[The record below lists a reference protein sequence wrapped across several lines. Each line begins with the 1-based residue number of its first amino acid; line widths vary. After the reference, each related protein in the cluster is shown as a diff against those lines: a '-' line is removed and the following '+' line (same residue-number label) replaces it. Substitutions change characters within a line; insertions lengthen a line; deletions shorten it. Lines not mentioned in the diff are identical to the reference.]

1 MRLALAVV
9 AVFAVI
15 SPASAAS
22 YRELQ
27 LIMSGPW
34 RAVSPPAKPQ
44 RLGQDQAGCRV
55 IAMQTPQ
62 TSTTPAVIEAVQWGV
77 EINCMNALGYL
88 SAAQMAVPK

>member
-1 MRLALAVV
+1 MAAIALLATA
-9 AVFAVI
+9 AN
-15 SPASAAS
+15 PAGAAS

-27 LIMSGPW
+27 MIMEGPW
-34 RAVSPPAKPQ
+34 RAAGPPAKPQ

-88 SAAQMAVPK
+88 SAGQMSVRK